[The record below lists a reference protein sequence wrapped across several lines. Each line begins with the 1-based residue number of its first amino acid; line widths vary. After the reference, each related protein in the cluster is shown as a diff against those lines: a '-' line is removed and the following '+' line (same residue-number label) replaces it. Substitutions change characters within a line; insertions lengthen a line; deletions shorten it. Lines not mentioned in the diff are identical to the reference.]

1 MLSEQGGTASHFA
14 PTGETAFFIYPD
26 NPGNTKEET
35 AMLKEYLGRIAAGH
49 SLTHE
54 QAGRSMAAIMSGEAS
69 DAQIGAF
76 LTALKMKG
84 ETSEEIAG
92 FAGAMRDFVVAFNCR
107 AGDVLD
113 TCGTGGDGR
122 GTFNISTAVALV
134 VAGAGVTVAKHGNH
148 GISSS
153 CGSADVL
160 KALGVRVDLPPAAA
174 AAALDNLGISFLY
187 APLYHPAMRHVAK
200 SRRELGFRTVFN
212 LLGPLTNPAR
222 AARQLVGV
230 YDPALPDKVA
240 AVLLRLGAKRAMV
253 VHSLDGLDE
262 ISAAAPTKI
271 AEVEDGRLK
280 SYLLDPADYGLRG
293 DSAAYRG
300 GTPDDNAAIIL
311 AILRGQPGARRDIV
325 LLNAAAALVVAGK
338 AGDIREGLALAAA
351 SIDSGAALGT
361 LEKLR
366 AFGAGYREGL
376 PLS

>member
-1 MLSEQGGTASHFA
+1 MLRES
-14 PTGETAFFIYPD
+14 
-26 NPGNTKEET
+26 
-35 AMLKEYLGRIAAGH
+35 LGRVAAGH

-54 QAGRSMAAIMSGEAS
+54 EAGRTMAAIMSGGAS
-69 DAQIGAF
+69 DAQLGAF

-92 FAGAMRDFVVAFNCR
+92 FAGAMRDLVVPVGAG
-107 AGDVLD
+107 GDVLD

-148 GISSS
+148 GISSA

-160 KALGVRVDLPPAAA
+160 TALGVRVDLPPAAA
-174 AAALDNLGISFLY
+174 AAALDTLGISFLY

-212 LLGPLTNPAR
+212 LLGPLTNPAG
-222 AARQLVGV
+222 AARQLIGV
-230 YDPALPDKVA
+230 YDPALPEKVA
-240 AVLLRLGAKRAMV
+240 AVLLRLGTRRAMV

-262 ISAAAPTKI
+262 ISAAAPTKV
-271 AEVEDGRLK
+271 AEVVDGRVK
-280 SYLLDPADYGLRG
+280 TYLLDPADYGLRG
-293 DSAAYRG
+293 DSTLYRG
-300 GTPDDNAAIIL
+300 GAPADNAAIIL
-311 AILRGQPGARRDIV
+311 GILRGERDGRRDIV

-338 AGDIREGLALAAA
+338 VGDIREGLALAAA
-351 SIDSGAALGT
+351 SIDSGAALGR
-361 LEKLR
+361 LEALR
-366 AFGAGYREGL
+366 RFGADYKEGL

>member
-1 MLSEQGGTASHFA
+1 MLRES
-14 PTGETAFFIYPD
+14 
-26 NPGNTKEET
+26 
-35 AMLKEYLGRIAAGH
+35 LGRVAAGH

-54 QAGRSMAAIMSGEAS
+54 EAGRTMAAIMSGGAS
-69 DAQIGAF
+69 DAQLGAF

-92 FAGAMRDFVVAFNCR
+92 FAGAMRDLVVAVDAR
-107 AGDVLD
+107 GGDILD

-134 VAGAGVTVAKHGNH
+134 VAGAGVIVAKHGNH
-148 GISSS
+148 GISSA

-160 KALGVRVDLPPAAA
+160 TALGVRVDLPPASA
-174 AAALDNLGISFLY
+174 AAALDTLGISFLY

-212 LLGPLTNPAR
+212 LLGPLTNPAG
-222 AARQLVGV
+222 ATRQLIGV
-230 YDPALPDKVA
+230 YDPALPEKVA
-240 AVLLRLGAKRAMV
+240 EVLLRLGTKRAMV

-262 ISAAAPTKI
+262 ISAAAPTKV
-271 AEVEDGRLK
+271 AEVVDGRVK

-293 DSAAYRG
+293 DSAHYRG
-300 GTPDDNAAIIL
+300 GTPGDNAAIIL
-311 AILRGQPGARRDIV
+311 GILRGQRDGRRDIV

-338 AGDIREGLALAAA
+338 AGGIREGLALAAA
-351 SIDSGAALGT
+351 SIDSGAALGR
-361 LEKLR
+361 LEALR
-366 AFGAGYREGL
+366 RFGADYKEGL

>member
-1 MLSEQGGTASHFA
+1 MLRES
-14 PTGETAFFIYPD
+14 
-26 NPGNTKEET
+26 
-35 AMLKEYLGRIAAGH
+35 LGRVAAGH

-54 QAGRSMAAIMSGEAS
+54 EAGRTMAAIMSGGAS
-69 DAQIGAF
+69 DAQLGAF

-92 FAGAMRDFVVAFNCR
+92 FAGAMRALVVAVDAR
-107 AGDVLD
+107 GDILD

-148 GISSS
+148 GISSA

-160 KALGVRVDLPPAAA
+160 AALGVRVDLPPAAA
-174 AAALDNLGISFLY
+174 AAALDTLGISFLY

-212 LLGPLTNPAR
+212 LLGPLTNPAG
-222 AARQLVGV
+222 ATRQLIGV
-230 YDPALPDKVA
+230 YDPALPEKVA
-240 AVLLRLGAKRAMV
+240 AVLLRLGTNRAMV

-271 AEVEDGRLK
+271 AEVADGRVK
-280 SYLLDPADYGLRG
+280 TYLLDPADYGLRG
-293 DSAAYRG
+293 DSAHYRG
-300 GTPDDNAAIIL
+300 GAPGDNAAIIL
-311 AILRGQPGARRDIV
+311 GILRGEKGGRRDIV

-338 AGDIREGLALAAA
+338 AGGIREGLALAAA
-351 SIDSGAALGT
+351 SVDSGAALGR
-361 LEKLR
+361 LEALR
-366 AFGAGYREGL
+366 RFGADGKEGL

>member
-1 MLSEQGGTASHFA
+1 MLRES
-14 PTGETAFFIYPD
+14 
-26 NPGNTKEET
+26 
-35 AMLKEYLGRIAAGH
+35 LGRVAAGH
-49 SLTHE
+49 SLSHE
-54 QAGRSMAAIMSGEAS
+54 EAGRTMAAIMSGEAS

-92 FAGAMRDFVVAFNCR
+92 FAGVMRDFVVAVG
-107 AGDVLD
+107 ASGGDVLD

-148 GISSS
+148 GISSA

-160 KALGVRVDLPPAAA
+160 AALGVRVDLPPAAA
-174 AAALDNLGISFLY
+174 AAALDTLGISFLY

-212 LLGPLTNPAR
+212 LLGPLTNPAG
-222 AARQLVGV
+222 AARQLIGV
-230 YDPALPDKVA
+230 YDPALTDKVA
-240 AVLLRLGAKRAMV
+240 EVLLRLGTKRAMV

-271 AEVEDGRLK
+271 AEVVNGQVK
-280 SYLLDPADYGLRG
+280 SYLLDPADYGFRG
-293 DSAAYRG
+293 DSSLYRG
-300 GTPDDNAAIIL
+300 GAPDDNAAIIL
-311 AILRGQPGARRDIV
+311 GILRGQKDGRRDIV

-338 AGDIREGLALAAA
+338 AGSLREGLALAAA
-351 SIDSGAALGT
+351 SVDSGAALGR
-361 LEKLR
+361 LEALR
-366 AFGAGYREGL
+366 RFGADYREGL